1 MCVEALAKCE
11 TIAPLKRAMNLR
23 NDLIYPTC
31 ETFSTLFQ
39 GHHDSLVKQVI
50 HFNSK
55 LTNCSCL
62 FVFQALQ
69 CDLIKDLLA
78 LLDAPL
84 RDQPSPSATKA
95 LIVKA
100 LKAMTHS
107 LLHGEEVSSLLKSN
121 PVWQQYEQQKHDLF
135 LPDRPNAG
143 YLTAAPGVAGYL
155 TSSSMRKTV
164 PDVPPPMDSN
174 TSHNDS
180 LI

>member
-1 MCVEALAKCE
+1 M
-11 TIAPLKRAMNLR
+11 
-23 NDLIYPTC
+23 
-31 ETFSTLFQ
+31 
-39 GHHDSLVKQVI
+39 
-50 HFNSK
+50 
-55 LTNCSCL
+55 
-62 FVFQALQ
+62 
-69 CDLIKDLLA
+69 IKDLLG
-78 LLDAPL
+78 LLDSPL
-84 RDQPSPSATKA
+84 RDQTSPSATKA

-107 LLHGEEVSSLLKSN
+107 LLHGEEISSILKSN

-164 PDVPPPMDSN
+164 PNIPPPMDNSAN
-174 TSHNDS
+174 NGNDS